1 VPFDIVCLGGY
12 MQEILQIWRE
22 AEEYFAV
29 RRAVRDGRA
38 VSLSGLPPAAK
49 AAFAAALYGE
59 LNRPAIILT
68 AHEDEARTIY
78 ENIRPF
84 LGGQALYFPVM
95 ELLPFE
101 VYARN
106 IELNAERIATLS
118 ALSRGGAPLVVASVS
133 AILRR
138 LPPPT
143 VFAGEHL
150 TLKPGALIQPQ
161 DLATKL
167 ADMGYEKSKLTE
179 IPGCFSLRGS
189 IVDIFPLTALS
200 PSRLEFFDDELES
213 IRCFEPA
220 TQLSAETHTKLDI
233 TPARE
238 LPLTA
243 PARARADA
251 KLDAELAKTAQALS
265 GPAKKQ
271 MLEIFNPLREYLKQ
285 GIWQMGMESLLTFFY
300 PEAGSLIDY
309 LPQKDCLLLLSEP
322 GQIKEQ
328 TELQQRERELSY
340 YDMLE
345 AGKLLPS
352 FYHNFMDY
360 EQLLEQFSLR
370 RPILLGQLEC
380 GASGVE
386 VREAWHIP
394 ARDLPSYAHNPQQFS
409 IDCRHFAAKR
419 CRVFISASSETRLKR
434 VNEIIRDAGFPAV
447 RILRA
452 AFNRGYESEAL
463 KIALITEHELFAQ
476 EGKRKAR
483 RLYSGGGKIENFL
496 DLQPND
502 YVVHITQGIGRY
514 IGVERLTVEEISRD
528 YLLILYAEDDKLY
541 LPVDQLDLIQK
552 YIGNEGAGPKL
563 YKLGGGEWQR
573 VKARVRA
580 NVKDMAREL
589 LQLYAVRAAAQ
600 GFAFSSDSNWQHEF
614 EDAFPYEET
623 PDQLQAIEDIKADM
637 ESVKVMDR
645 LLCGDVGYG
654 KTEIA
659 LRAAFKAVIDGKQV
673 ALLAPTTVLAQQHQ
687 RTITERFADYP
698 LRLGCLSRF
707 ATPAE
712 QKKLVEGLAKG
723 EIDIMVGTHRL
734 LSTDVRYKDLGLLIV
749 DEEQRFGVTHKEK
762 IKAMRGNV
770 DVLTLSATPI
780 PRTLHMALTG
790 MRDMSIIATPPQDRR
805 PVQTYVLEY
814 QERLIREAILRE
826 LARNGQVYFVHNRVH
841 NIYERAA
848 ALQQLLPEA
857 RIAVAHGQMREKE
870 LERVM
875 MEFVEGE
882 ADILLCTTIIESG
895 LDIPNV
901 NTLIVDE
908 ADNFGLS
915 QLYQLRGRVGRS
927 ERQAFAYFTYH
938 RDRMVSETAKK
949 RLIAIRDFTELGA
962 GFKIA
967 MRDLELRGAGNIL
980 GPEQSGHIMAVGFDL
995 YCKLLQEEMA
1005 IQAGQ
1010 TPLREEIIS
1019 TQLELQLNAFI
1030 PNSYIEDSGLKV
1042 EVYKR
1047 VAACESL
1054 NEVDELA
1061 AELIDR
1067 YGALPAPVGNLLLL
1081 GKVKALAKQ
1090 FDILSII
1097 QKTGY
1102 IELKFAEGHPLTG
1115 QHLLHLLAGWEK
1127 RLTFADKKGF
1137 SIRIYS
1143 EDIAQPI
1150 SRVDLLLKFLA
1161 ELEETVGN
1169 G

>member
-1 VPFDIVCLGGY
+1 MEEL
-12 MQEILQIWRE
+12 LQIWRE
-22 AEEYFAV
+22 AEEYAAIRGAV
-29 RRAVRDGRA
+29 KAGQA
-38 VSLSGLPPAAK
+38 ASLTGLPPAAK
-49 AAFAAALYGE
+49 AAFAAALYSE
-59 LNRPAIILT
+59 ARRPSLILT
-68 AHEDEARTIY
+68 AQEDEARAVY

-84 LGGQALYFPVM
+84 LGEEALYFPVM

-101 VYARN
+101 VCARN
-106 IELNAERIATLS
+106 IELNAERIAVLS
-118 ALSRGGAPLVVASVS
+118 ALSRGKRPLVVAGAS

-138 LPPPT
+138 LPPADI
-143 VFAGEHL
+143 FAGEHISIG
-150 TLKPGALIQPQ
+150 PGSVIRPAE
-161 DLATKL
+161 LAARL
-167 ADMGYEKSKLTE
+167 AEMGYERSRLTE
-179 IPGCFSLRGS
+179 IPGSFSLRGS
-189 IVDIFPLTALS
+189 IVDIFPITALT

-213 IRCFEPA
+213 IRYFDPA
-220 TQLSAETHTKLDI
+220 SQLSAEALPELLI
-233 TPARE
+233 PPGRE
-238 LPLTA
+238 LPLS
-243 PARARADA
+243 PEVRVRAAKALDKEMEQMSRA
-251 KLDAELAKTAQALS
+251 LV
-265 GPAKKQ
+265 GPAKRQ
-271 MLEIFNPLREYLKQ
+271 LRETFGPVREYLDR
-285 GIWQMGMESLLTFFY
+285 GIWQTGMESLLTYFY
-300 PEAGSLIDY
+300 PEAGSLLDY
-309 LPQKDCLLLLSEP
+309 LPKDDCLLMLSEP
-322 GQIKEQ
+322 GQIKELSEQ
-328 TELQQRERELSY
+328 QQRERELNY

-345 AGKLLPS
+345 SGKLLPS
-352 FYHNFMDY
+352 FYHNFLGHS
-360 EQLLEQFSLR
+360 QLQEQFAAR
-370 RPILLGQLEC
+370 RPILLNQLE
-380 GASGVE
+380 SGPSGLDVG
-386 VREAWHIP
+386 EARHIK
-394 ARDLPSYAHNPQQFS
+394 ARDLPSYAHDPKQFT
-409 IDCRHFAAKR
+409 IDCRHFAAER
-419 CRVFISASSETRLKR
+419 RRVFISASSETRLKR

-452 AFNRGYESEAL
+452 AFNKGYDSESL
-463 KIALITEHELFAQ
+463 KLALITEQELFAQ

-483 RLYSGGGKIENFL
+483 RLYHGGGKIESFL
-496 DLQPND
+496 DLQPGD
-502 YVVHITQGIGRY
+502 HVVHITQGIGRY

-528 YLLILYAEDDKLY
+528 YLLIMYAGDDKLY

-552 YIGNEGAGPKL
+552 YIGNEGAAPRL

-580 NVKDMAREL
+580 SVRDMAREL
-589 LQLYAVRAAAQ
+589 LQLYAARAAAR
-600 GFAFSSDSNWQHEF
+600 GFALSADSNWQREF

-623 PDQLQAIEDIKADM
+623 PDQLQAIEDIKDDM

-659 LRAAFKAVIDGKQV
+659 LRAAFKAVMDGKQV

-687 RTITERFADYP
+687 RTITERFAGYP

-707 ATPAE
+707 ATPTE
-712 QKKLVEGLAKG
+712 QKKLVNALAAG

-734 LSTDVRYKDLGLLIV
+734 LSADVRYKDLGLLIV
-749 DEEQRFGVTHKEK
+749 DEEQRFGVAHKEK
-762 IKAMRGNV
+762 IKSMRGNV

-814 QERLIREAILRE
+814 QERLIREAVLRE
-826 LARNGQVYFVHNRVH
+826 LARGGQVYFVHNRVH
-841 NIYERAA
+841 NIYERAT
-848 ALQQLLPEA
+848 ALQQLLPKA

-870 LERVM
+870 LECVM
-875 MEFVEGE
+875 MEFVEEG

-908 ADNFGLS
+908 ADHFGLS

-927 ERQAFAYFTYH
+927 ERQAFAYFTYR
-938 RDRMVSETAKK
+938 RDKAINETAQK

-995 YCKLLQEEMA
+995 YCRLLKEEMA

-1010 TPLREEIIS
+1010 APVREEAIS
-1019 TQLELQLNAFI
+1019 AQMELQLNAFI

-1054 NEVDELA
+1054 GEVDDLA
-1061 AELIDR
+1061 AVLIDR
-1067 YGALPAPVGNLLLL
+1067 YGSLPAPLNNLLLL

-1090 FDILSII
+1090 FEILSII
-1097 QKTGY
+1097 QKPAH

-1115 QHLLHLLAGWEK
+1115 KHLLRLLVKWEK
-1127 RLTFADKKGF
+1127 RLAFADKKSF
-1137 SIRIYS
+1137 SIRLHTG
-1143 EDIAQPI
+1143 DIVQGV
-1150 SRVDLLLKFLA
+1150 SRVELLLKLLV
-1161 ELEETVGN
+1161 ELEETVKSA
-1169 G
+1169 

>member
-1 VPFDIVCLGGY
+1 
-12 MQEILQIWRE
+12 MQIWRE
-22 AEEYFAV
+22 AEEYAAISSAV
-29 RRAVRDGRA
+29 RAGRA
-38 VSLSGLPPAAK
+38 ASLTGLPPSAK

-59 LNRPAIILT
+59 FSRPTLILT
-68 AHEDEARTIY
+68 GQEDEARVIY

-84 LGGQALYFPVM
+84 LGEQALYFPVM

-101 VYARN
+101 VFARN
-106 IELNAERIATLS
+106 IELNAERIAVLS
-118 ALSRGGAPLVVASVS
+118 ALSRGAKPLVVTSVS

-138 LPPPT
+138 LPPPALFAEEHISFKPKT
-143 VFAGEHL
+143 V
-150 TLKPGALIQPQ
+150 IQPTE
-161 DLATKL
+161 LAARL
-167 ADMGYEKSKLTE
+167 ARIGYDKSRLTE
-179 IPGCFSLRGS
+179 IPGSFSLRGS
-189 IVDIFPLTALS
+189 IVDIFPITSLS

-213 IRCFEPA
+213 IRYFDPA
-220 TQLSAETHTKLDI
+220 TQLSAEIRTDLLV

-243 PARARADA
+243 EARARAA
-251 KLDAELAKTAQALS
+251 QALEKELAQTAQALLV
-265 GPAKKQ
+265 PAKKQ
-271 MLEIFNPLREYLKQ
+271 LQETFGPLREYLDQ
-285 GIWQMGMESLLTFFY
+285 GLWQTGMESLLTFFY
-300 PEAGSLIDY
+300 PEAGSLLDY
-309 LPQKDCLLLLSEP
+309 LPEKDCLLLLSEP
-322 GQIKEQ
+322 GQIEEQ
-328 TELQQRERELSY
+328 AILQQRERELSY

-352 FYHNFMDY
+352 FYHNFLDNS
-360 EQLLEQFSLR
+360 QLLEQFGVR
-370 RPILLGQLEC
+370 RPLLLSQLEN
-380 GASGVE
+380 GSSNIKIQ
-386 VREAWHIP
+386 EARYIL
-394 ARDLPSYAHNPQQFS
+394 ARDLPSYAHNPQQFT
-409 IDCRHFAAKR
+409 IDCRHFSAER
-419 CRVFISASSETRLKR
+419 HRVFISASSETRLKR
-434 VNEIIRDAGFPAV
+434 VGEIIRDAGFPAV

-452 AFNRGYESEAL
+452 AFNRGYESETL
-463 KIALITEHELFAQ
+463 KLALISEQELFAQ

-483 RLYSGGGKIENFL
+483 RLYRGGGKIESFL
-496 DLQPND
+496 DLQPGD
-502 YVVHITQGIGRY
+502 HVVHFTQGIGRY
-514 IGVERLTVEEISRD
+514 IGVERLTVEDISRD
-528 YLLILYAEDDKLY
+528 YLLILYAGDDKLY
-541 LPVDQLDLIQK
+541 VPVDQLDLIQK
-552 YIGNEGAGPKL
+552 YIGNEGTAPKL

-580 NVKDMAREL
+580 SVRDMAREL
-589 LQLYAVRAAAQ
+589 LQLYAARAAAQ
-600 GFAFSSDSNWQHEF
+600 GFAFSADSNWQHEF

-623 PDQLQAIEDIKADM
+623 PDQLQAIEDIKDDM

-659 LRAAFKAVIDGKQV
+659 LRAAFKAVMDGKQV

-687 RTITERFADYP
+687 RTITERFAGYP

-712 QKKLVEGLAKG
+712 QKKLVRALAAG

-734 LSTDVRYKDLGLLIV
+734 LSADVRYKDLGLLIV

-762 IKAMRGNV
+762 IKALRGNV

-790 MRDMSIIATPPQDRR
+790 MRDMSVIATAPQDRR

-826 LARNGQVYFVHNRVH
+826 LARGGQVFFVHNRVY

-857 RIAVAHGQMREKE
+857 RIAIAHGQMREKE

-875 MEFVEGE
+875 MEFVEQG

-908 ADNFGLS
+908 ADRFGLA

-938 RDRMVSETAKK
+938 RNKAVNEIAQK

-995 YCKLLQEEMA
+995 YSKLLQEEMA

-1010 TPLREEIIS
+1010 APLREEAIS
-1019 TQLELQLNAFI
+1019 AQLELQLNAFI

-1054 NEVDELA
+1054 TEVDELT

-1067 YGALPAPVGNLLLL
+1067 YGALPPPLCNLLLL
-1081 GKVKALAKQ
+1081 GKVKAQAKK
-1090 FDILSII
+1090 FEIASIA
-1097 QKTGY
+1097 QKPAH
-1102 IELKFAEGHPLTG
+1102 IELKLAENHPLTG
-1115 QHLLHLLAGWEK
+1115 QHLLRLLVGWEK
-1127 RLTFADKKGF
+1127 RLAFADSKNF
-1137 SIRIYS
+1137 SIRLHTG
-1143 EDIAQPI
+1143 DITQPV
-1150 SRVDLLLKFLA
+1150 SRVELLLKLLV
-1161 ELEETVGN
+1161 ELEEIVYAG
-1169 G
+1169 

>member
-1 VPFDIVCLGGY
+1 MKEPLP
-12 MQEILQIWRE
+12 ELLRIWRE
-22 AEEYFAV
+22 AEEYTDIRDAV
-29 RRAVRDGRA
+29 RAGRA
-38 VSLSGLPPAAK
+38 TGLSGLPAAAK

-59 LNRPAIILT
+59 LSHPALIIT
-68 AHEDEARTIY
+68 AQEDEARIIY

-84 LGGQALYFPVM
+84 LKDKALYFPLM

-106 IELNAERIATLS
+106 IELTAERIAALS
-118 ALSRGGAPLVVASVS
+118 ALSRQEKPLVVTSIN

-138 LPPPT
+138 LPPPAL
-143 VFAGEHL
+143 FAEQHICLQAGML
-150 TLKPGALIQPQ
+150 MQPA
-161 DLATKL
+161 DLAVRL
-167 ADMGYEKSKLTE
+167 ADIGYEKSKLTE
-179 IPGCFSLRGS
+179 IPGSFSLRGS

-213 IRCFEPA
+213 IRCFDPA
-220 TQLSAETHTKLDI
+220 TQLSQETRTNLLI

-238 LPLTA
+238 LPLTGEA
-243 PARARADA
+243 CARAEKTLAA
-251 KLDAELAKTAQALS
+251 EIAQTAQNLDGSAKTQL
-265 GPAKKQ
+265 
-271 MLEIFNPLREYLKQ
+271 LEIFNPLQEYLKQ
-285 GIWQMGMESLLTFFY
+285 GIWQMGMESLLCFFY
-300 PEAGSLIDY
+300 PEAGSLLDY
-309 LPQKDCLLLLSEP
+309 LPQNDSLLILSEP
-322 GQIKEQ
+322 LQIKNQ
-328 TELQQRERELSY
+328 VQLQQTERELSY
-340 YDMLE
+340 CDMLE
-345 AGKLLPS
+345 TGKLLPS
-352 FYHNFMDY
+352 FYYNFLDY
-360 EQLLEQFSLR
+360 EQLLKQFKIR
-370 RPILLGQLEC
+370 RPVLLEQLE
-380 GASGVE
+380 GYLSDIK
-386 VREAWHIP
+386 VRQAWQIQ
-394 ARDLPSYAHNPQQFS
+394 ARDLPSYAHNPQQFPA
-409 IDCRHFAAKR
+409 DCRRFAAKKH
-419 CRVFISASSETRLKR
+419 RVFISASSETRLKR

-447 RILRA
+447 NIIRA
-452 AFNRGYESEAL
+452 AFNKGYESDTLAL
-463 KIALITEHELFAQ
+463 TLITEQELFAQ
-476 EGKRKAR
+476 ESKRKAR

-496 DLQPND
+496 DLQPGD

-514 IGVERLTVEEISRD
+514 IGVERLVVEDISRD
-528 YLLILYAEDDKLY
+528 YLLIIYADDDKLY

-552 YIGNEGAGPKL
+552 YIGNEGAPPKL

-580 NVKDMAREL
+580 NVRDMAREL
-589 LQLYAVRAAAQ
+589 LQLYAARAAAQ
-600 GFAFSSDSNWQHEF
+600 GFAFSADSNWQQEF

-623 PDQLQAIEDIKADM
+623 PDQLRAIEDIKEDM
-637 ESVKVMDR
+637 ESTKVMDR

-659 LRAAFKAVIDGKQV
+659 LRAAFKAVMDGKQV

-687 RTITERFADYP
+687 RTIAERFSTYP
-698 LRLGCLSRF
+698 LKTACLSRF

-712 QKKLVEGLAKG
+712 QKKLVNALANG

-734 LSTDVRYKDLGLLIV
+734 LSADVKYRDLGLLIV

-762 IKAMRGNV
+762 IKALRGNV

-780 PRTLHMALTG
+780 PRTLHMALAG

-814 QERLIREAILRE
+814 QERLISEAILRE
-826 LARNGQVYFVHNRVH
+826 LARGGQVYFVHNRVY
-841 NIYERAA
+841 NIYEQGAL
-848 ALQQLLPEA
+848 LQQMLPKA
-857 RIAVAHGQMREKE
+857 RISVAHGQMQEKE

-875 MEFVEGE
+875 VEFVEGGS
-882 ADILLCTTIIESG
+882 DILLCTTIIESG

-908 ADNFGLS
+908 ADRFGLA

-927 ERQAFAYFTYH
+927 ERQAFAYFTYR
-938 RDRMVSETAKK
+938 RDKIVNETAQK

-1010 TPLREEIIS
+1010 SPQREEAIS

-1047 VAACESL
+1047 VAACENL

-1061 AELIDR
+1061 AELVDR
-1067 YGALPAPVGNLLLL
+1067 YGLPPAPVGNLLLL

-1090 FDILSII
+1090 FDILSVI
-1097 QKTGY
+1097 QKAAH
-1102 IELKFAEGHPLTG
+1102 IELKFADGHPLTG
-1115 QHLLHLLAGWEK
+1115 QHLLRLLAAWEK
-1127 RLTFADKKGF
+1127 RLSFTDKKGF
-1137 SIRIYS
+1137 SILLHTD
-1143 EDIAQPI
+1143 DISAPI
-1150 SRVDLLLKFLA
+1150 SRVELLLKLLI
-1161 ELEETVGN
+1161 ELEETVFG

>member
-1 VPFDIVCLGGY
+1 MTDPL
-12 MQEILQIWRE
+12 QELLRIWRE
-22 AEEYFAV
+22 SEEYTTLSSAA
-29 RRAVRDGRA
+29 RARQTA
-38 VSLSGLPPAAK
+38 SLSGLPPAAK

-59 LNRPAIILT
+59 LRRPTLILT
-68 AHEDEARTIY
+68 ALEDEARLIY

-84 LGGQALYFPVM
+84 LGDKALYFPVM

-106 IELNAERIATLS
+106 IELNAERIAVLS
-118 ALSRGGAPLVVASVS
+118 ALSRSEAPLVVAGVS

-138 LPPPT
+138 LPPPAT
-143 VFAGEHL
+143 FAGEHIVIR
-150 TLKPGALIQPQ
+150 PGAVIQPAE
-161 DLATKL
+161 LAAKL

-179 IPGCFSLRGS
+179 IPGSFSLRGS

-213 IRCFEPA
+213 IRRFEAA
-220 TQLSAETHTKLDI
+220 TQLSTEARAELII

-238 LPLTA
+238 LPLTKS
-243 PARARADA
+243 ARERAA
-251 KLDAELAKTAQALS
+251 AQLEAEMAKTARGLISQAKTQL
-265 GPAKKQ
+265 Q
-271 MLEIFNPLREYLKQ
+271 EIFNPLREYLKQ
-285 GIWQMGMESLLTFFY
+285 GIWHMGMESLLTFFY
-300 PEAGSLIDY
+300 PEAGSLLDY
-309 LPQKDCLLLLSEP
+309 LPPKDCLLLLSEP
-322 GQIKEQ
+322 GQIKNQ
-328 TELQQRERELSY
+328 AELEKHDLEVSY

-352 FYHNFMDY
+352 FYYNFLDY
-360 EQLLEQFSLR
+360 EQLLEQFLVR
-370 RPILLGQLEC
+370 RPILLGQLEG
-380 GASGVE
+380 GASGIE
-386 VREAWHIP
+386 AREARHIQ
-394 ARDLPSYAHNPQQFS
+394 ARDLPSYAHNPQQFT
-409 IDCRHFAAKR
+409 IDCRHFSAQR

-434 VNEIIRDAGFPAV
+434 VGEIIRDAGFPAV

-452 AFNRGYESEAL
+452 AFNRGYESETL
-463 KIALITEHELFAQ
+463 KLALITEQELFAQ

-496 DLQPND
+496 DLQPDD

-514 IGVERLTVEEISRD
+514 IGVKRLTVEEISRD
-528 YLLILYAEDDKLY
+528 YLLILYADDDKLY

-552 YIGNEGAGPKL
+552 YIGNEGAAPRL

-580 NVKDMAREL
+580 NVRDMAREL
-589 LQLYAVRAAAQ
+589 LQLYATRAAAQ
-600 GFAFSSDSNWQHEF
+600 GFAFSPDSNWQNEF

-637 ESVKVMDR
+637 ESQKVMDR

-659 LRAAFKAVIDGKQV
+659 LRAAFKAVMDGKQV

-687 RTITERFADYP
+687 RTITERFAAYP
-698 LRLGCLSRF
+698 LKVGCLSRF

-712 QKKLVEGLAKG
+712 QKKLVKALAGG

-734 LSTDVRYKDLGLLIV
+734 LSADVGYKDLGLLIV

-790 MRDMSIIATPPQDRR
+790 MRDMSIIASPPQDRR

-814 QERLIREAILRE
+814 QDRLIREAILRE
-826 LARNGQVYFVHNRVH
+826 LARGGQVYFVHNRVY
-841 NIYERAA
+841 NIYERAL
-848 ALQQLLPEA
+848 ALQQLLPDA
-857 RIAVAHGQMREKE
+857 RIAVAHGQMQEKE

-875 MEFVEGE
+875 VEFVEG
-882 ADILLCTTIIESG
+882 ATDILLCTTIIESG

-908 ADNFGLS
+908 AENFGLS

-927 ERQAFAYFTYH
+927 ERQAFAYFTYR
-938 RDRMVSETAKK
+938 RDKIVSETAQK

-967 MRDLELRGAGNIL
+967 LRDLELRGAGNIL

-1010 TPLREEIIS
+1010 APLREEAIS
-1019 TQLELQLNAFI
+1019 AQLELQLNAFI

-1047 VAACESL
+1047 MAACENL
-1054 NEVDELA
+1054 DEVDELA
-1061 AELIDR
+1061 GELADR

-1081 GKVKALAKQ
+1081 SKVKSLSKQ

-1097 QKTGY
+1097 QKPAH

-1115 QHLLHLLAGWEK
+1115 QHLLHLLGAWEK
-1127 RLTFADKKGF
+1127 RLSFADKKGF
-1137 SIRIYS
+1137 SIHLHTG
-1143 EDIAQPI
+1143 DIAQPI
-1150 SRVDLLLKFLA
+1150 SRVELLLKLLA
-1161 ELEETVGN
+1161 ELEETVSGR